1 MEEVVSTCPGCGL
14 QRPTAGPVPGDGY
27 NASGECWLIY
37 CELSG
42 YSLSR
47 GYEPFVHQH
56 VVDAY
61 GLLHGKPTAS
71 NIGVAFTLVGLYL
84 AVEKG
89 FSGRDVQ
96 RAHMQLA
103 RQRKQWPLFD
113 RPAPYASMTVADV
126 MQEEPGD
133 ARDAAILRWAAAV
146 WDVCCEESRAWARA
160 TCVELLHI
168 PSPTS
173 SERRHARK

>member
-1 MEEVVSTCPGCGL
+1 MAAATNAPTSVCPGCGL
-14 QRPTAGPVPGDGY
+14 QRPKAELAPGDGY
-27 NASGECWLIY
+27 NASGECWAIY

-47 GYEPFVHQH
+47 GYEPFIHQH
-56 VVDAY
+56 VADAY
-61 GLLHGKPTAS
+61 ALQHGIGTAS

-84 AVEKG
+84 AVEKN

-103 RQRKQWPLFD
+103 RQRKQWPLLD
-113 RPAPYASMTVADV
+113 RPSGQASMTVADV

-133 ARDAAILRWAAAV
+133 ARDAAIRRWAAAV
-146 WDVCCEESRAWARA
+146 WAVCSEQSRAWARA
-160 TCVELLHI
+160 TCAELLHVQ
-168 PSPTS
+168 SPTS
-173 SERRHARK
+173 G